1 MTDFEKD
8 ILMREVDDEV
18 RRERLQHFWKT
29 FGTYVVGASVLIVL
43 TTVGIVGW
51 QSYKKSHDAK
61 LTSQLLASQ
70 QAEIQKKPEEA
81 ESLLKAVIAAK
92 DDSLSPFAEI
102 RLREL
107 YLREGKAK
115 EAQELNMSVMRY
127 QGDVDTFGWFAQML
141 GADVKT
147 LKELDTSSNPFRATS
162 RELLAVNYLKEK
174 NYTEAAALL
183 NAIRSDA
190 ETPPTLKERA
200 DMLLSTIPANEITK
214 PSAN

>member
-1 MTDFEKD
+1 MSDFEKD

-61 LTSQLLASQ
+61 LTSQLLAAQ
-70 QAEIQKKPEEA
+70 QAEMQKKPEEA
-81 ESLLKAVIAAK
+81 ESILKAVIAAK

-107 YLREGKAK
+107 YLREGKAA
-115 EAQELNMSVMRY
+115 EAQELNMSIMRY
-127 QGDVDTFGWFAQML
+127 HGDTDTFGWFAQML
-141 GADVKT
+141 GADPKK
-147 LKELDTSSNPFRATS
+147 LKDLDTSDNPFRATS

-174 NYTEAAALL
+174 NYAEAAELL
-183 NAIRSDA
+183 KAIRNDA
-190 ETPPTLKERA
+190 ETPPTMKERA
-200 DMLLSTIPANEITK
+200 DTLLSTIPATETK
-214 PSAN
+214 PASN